1 MSSSIAHSISFNIQR
16 IRSYAGA
23 LGPAQR
29 LPMWPIG
36 GANSQSTSSFLKNS
50 WREVRA
56 EGERAMLRIYIHD
69 EVPVT
74 SFVLEGK
81 LVGPWV
87 EELEKGWESA
97 LAAYPSRMML
107 VDLADVSFI
116 DSKGQAL
123 LARMRQKGARLLSTG
138 VLINAIVA
146 EIDAEQR
153 NRQPHGVN
161 N

>member
-1 MSSSIAHSISFNIQR
+1 
-16 IRSYAGA
+16 
-23 LGPAQR
+23 
-29 LPMWPIG
+29 
-36 GANSQSTSSFLKNS
+36 
-50 WREVRA
+50 
-56 EGERAMLRIYIHD
+56 MLRIYIHD

-87 EELEKGWESA
+87 KELKKGWESA
-97 LAAYPSRMML
+97 LAANPSRMML

-123 LARMRQKGARLLSTG
+123 LARMRQKGVRLLSTG

-146 EIDAEQR
+146 EIDAQQR
-153 NRQPHGVN
+153 NRRSHDVN
-161 N
+161 T